1 MSQPTLD
8 GFICVPKIAPAP
20 ATDTPTL
27 PATPTAPVAPPSV
40 NAKRAPRLHAAGV
53 STVLKLVEVA
63 RGHDER
69 THVALVTLSWRHR
82 DACGADRIV
91 VANEPRGAAFDL
103 RPPPKAKKGA
113 SQEPLSTMSTE
124 ELCGLVD
131 VGEMVAH
138 MLLEDARIR
147 VVVMDGFPKGDVYAR
162 FVVAIAARC
171 LKLCRRA
178 KDVPLRALTPNDPTC
193 KEALARFKR
202 SRSVEA
208 MRVAAIDYYNDELAD
223 RFP

>member
-8 GFICVPKIAPAP
+8 GFICAPKIAPAP
-20 ATDTPTL
+20 AAPTPN
-27 PATPTAPVAPPSV
+27 APVAPPSV

-91 VANEPRGAAFDL
+91 VASEPRGAAFDL

-113 SQEPLSTMSTE
+113 SQEPPSTMSTE

-138 MLLEDARIR
+138 MLLEDARTRI
-147 VVVMDGFPKGDVYAR
+147 VVMDGFPKGDVYAR

-178 KDVPLRALTPNDPTC
+178 KDVPLRALAPNDPPC
-193 KEALARFKR
+193 KEAPARFKC

-208 MRVAAIDYYNDELAD
+208 MRAAAVDYYNDELAD